1 MDYFSNQFN
10 RYRRVFSSML
20 KWLDVIYL
28 FICWFVANSYI
39 MDNWQIS
46 PKIFLM
52 LQFLNEFRDFH
63 R

>member
-1 MDYFSNQFN
+1 
-10 RYRRVFSSML
+10 
-20 KWLDVIYL
+20 
-28 FICWFVANSYI
+28 